1 MTHRARPTTTPAPPR
16 SATQAATRAY
26 RYDLDGLRGI
36 AIALVVIFHVFVGRV
51 SGGVDVFLLL
61 SGYFFLGSQLRYA
74 GKDNAS
80 LNPWWP
86 IWRTIRRLV
95 PALFLTLGV
104 TALLVTFV
112 ARNLGTGELYKQF
125 TASVL
130 YYQNWELTAQNA
142 DYTAASASTSPLQH
156 LWSMAVQGQFYVA
169 GIAFSL
175 ILAMVWKTERLHRE
189 AIATSS
195 RGLKVSLDGQQFV
208 FHVAGP
214 ILIAVT
220 IASFIYASRHGFFGT
235 PQNYYSTFSRAWELT
250 LGAVLAIYGSRI
262 KLDERMSV
270 VASVAGLFMIVI
282 TGFVITDTTA
292 FPGPLTL
299 LPLSGAALVIIGG
312 ASKANPVSDVLSR
325 GVFRWLG
332 DIAYSLYL
340 WHWPLLIV
348 ATAYLQ
354 QQRPSMLLGVAII
367 AVSLGLAH
375 VTNRWVEK
383 PLAQHRKRPVNT
395 EKPVATALAQ
405 LRSATAPRGR
415 ALAGVAVAV
424 VAVVLLGMQP
434 RFEARVADAEQRAQS
449 FNPADYPGALALTGA
464 HVPELPYQPD
474 PTLVGKMHP
483 LPTQDGCNVARE
495 TPGDF
500 FAEVK
505 KNGEPCVYGDV
516 NSDVTVVLTGGSHAE
531 QWFSPINELG
541 KEYGFKL
548 IALVRQDCAIMIEE
562 PNVDPNCTQWSQL
575 ATDRIIAMQPD
586 LVISTST
593 RPEQRGGF
601 GQDIVPASYTRFWDQ
616 LSAANLPTIA
626 LRDNPWATENG
637 NLSDLSMC
645 LALTDDVE
653 RCTMPR
659 SQVYAEPNPTDAFAS
674 AYPLVDFIDT
684 SDWFCPAGVCPPVIG
699 NVVVYR
705 DQNHISEPY
714 ATSLKPSL
722 WRIIGPKL
730 RTQLD
735 AYQRQEAGPEV
746 ASIPETT
753 LSTPPSAV
761 PSAPAAPA
769 VVPEPPNLP
778 AAPDVPAAPPASLAP
793 SPVPQ
798 EAPPAAPPAEV
809 PPYPATRA

>member
-1 MTHRARPTTTPAPPR
+1 MKLRFSSPSLSSDPDTMPGRSQPTTP
-16 SATQAATRAY
+16 TRAY

-104 TALLVTFV
+104 TALLVVFV

-130 YYQNWELTAQNA
+130 YYQNWELSAQNA

-156 LWSMAVQGQFYVA
+156 LWSMAVQGQFYIA
-169 GIAFSL
+169 GIVFAL
-175 ILAMVWKTERLHRE
+175 ILAAVWKAVRRRRE
-189 AIATSS
+189 AIVSSS
-195 RGLKVSLDGQQFV
+195 RHYKVSFDGQQFV
-208 FHVAGP
+208 FRVAGP

-220 IASFIYASRHGFFGT
+220 VASFIYSSRYGLFGT
-235 PQNYYSTFSRAWELT
+235 PQNYYSTFSRTWELT

-262 KLDERMSV
+262 KLTSRMSV
-270 VASVAGLFMIVI
+270 IASVAGLFMICI
-282 TGFVITDTTA
+282 TGFVITETTA

-299 LPLSGAALVIIGG
+299 LPLAGAALVIIGG
-312 ASKANPVSDVLSR
+312 SSAGNPVSAVMSR

-332 DIAYSLYL
+332 NIAYSLYL

-354 QQRPSMLLGVAII
+354 QDRPSVLLGAAII

-375 VTNRWVEK
+375 FTHRWVEK
-383 PLAQHRKRPVNT
+383 PLAQHRKRPVST
-395 EKPVATALAQ
+395 EKPAATALKQ
-405 LRSATAPRGR
+405 LRSTSAPKGR
-415 ALAGVAVAV
+415 AFAGVGVAV
-424 VAVVLLGMQP
+424 VAVLLLSMQP
-434 RFEARVADAEQRAQS
+434 RFEARVTDAQRSSQTS
-449 FNPADYPGALALTGA
+449 NSVDYPGALALNGA
-464 HVPELPYQPD
+464 TVPDLPYQPD

-483 LPTQDGCNVARE
+483 LPTEDGCMVARD

-500 FAEVK
+500 FSDVK
-505 KNGEPCVYGDV
+505 SNGEPCVYGDV
-516 NSDVTVVLTGGSHAE
+516 DSDVTVALVGGSHAE
-531 QWFSPINELG
+531 QWFTPLNELG
-541 KEYGFKL
+541 QEHGFKL
-548 IALVRQDCAIMIEE
+548 VPLVRQDCAIMIED
-562 PNVDPNCTQWSQL
+562 PNVDPKCTQWSQL
-575 ATDRIIAMQPD
+575 ATDRVIAMQPD

-593 RPEQRGGF
+593 RPEQADGF
-601 GQDIVPASYTRFWDQ
+601 GLDIVPVSYTKFWDQ
-616 LSAANLPTIA
+616 LAAANLPTIA

-637 NLSDLSMC
+637 RMSDLSMC
-645 LALTDDVE
+645 LALTDDIQ

-659 SQVYAEPNPTDAFAS
+659 SQVYSEQDPTDALVNT
-674 AYPLVDFIDT
+674 YPLVDFIDT
-684 SDWFCPAGVCPPVIG
+684 SGWFCPGDSCPPVIG

-714 ATSLKPSL
+714 ASSLKPAL
-722 WRIIGPKL
+722 WSIISPKL
-730 RTQLD
+730 SEQL
-735 AYQRQEAGPEV
+735 G
-746 ASIPETT
+746 
-753 LSTPPSAV
+753 
-761 PSAPAAPA
+761 
-769 VVPEPPNLP
+769 
-778 AAPDVPAAPPASLAP
+778 LAP
-793 SPVPQ
+793 NGEEQNQP
-798 EAPPAAPPAEV
+798 
-809 PPYPATRA
+809 